1 MVPSPSVPL
10 PFSIALVAGG
20 KTTISVPAF
29 ATGNWFT
36 VTWTVALPVAPLLSV
51 TLNLNLYTPCTN
63 AVIAVEAE
71 LALVIEPDAGPETF
85 AQLYDAMVPSGSV
98 PLPNNVVEFVGNVK
112 VTSLPALAVGG

>member
-1 MVPSPSVPL
+1 M
-10 PFSIALVAGG
+10 
-20 KTTISVPAF
+20 PAF
-29 ATGNWFT
+29 AVGEMLAAT
-36 VTWTVALPVAPLLSV
+36 VTCMVSVPVAPLLSV

-98 PLPNNVVEFVGNVK
+98 PLPESVPVLDGNFIN
-112 VTSLPALAVGG
+112 